1 MNHGYGIFDPNKDDE
16 IDRGRFCHSNG
27 VENSILAKI
36 DRDRKREREK
46 NNPSAQQQKRHRA
59 NLQQIK
65 GCNYEA

>member
-46 NNPSAQQQKRHRA
+46 NNPSAATTEEAHGQPTT
-59 NLQQIK
+59 NK
-65 GCNYEA
+65 G